1 MGLTMGVFVC
11 ICQSCGLSLGE
22 SEQFIQQLT
31 KKTEELDYG
40 SLGDLNL
47 LDDYV
52 EVDPLPLSHDEYMA
66 IYEEAVE
73 SFGDGIGIDQSK
85 GEPIIYSYD
94 EEYVQQSQESFV
106 EKAADVLEAI
116 EEKLDSPEQN
126 EIISKVAEPHPQDIR
141 RTQESHFTFVENL
154 QHEVTLL
161 EIIFFAGI
169 FIVVGLLT
177 FGLFICCFRLLCV
190 PSQQPTC
197 LEDQQKKV
205 VKLPG
210 IIKSYTKL
218 PVEIRNMK
226 PSNVAYKELYE
237 V

>member
-1 MGLTMGVFVC
+1 MGNCESHRMALSLKFFFLTLSVFVC

-73 SFGDGIGIDQSK
+73 SFGDGVDQSK
-85 GEPIIYSYD
+85 GGPIIYSYD
-94 EEYVQQSQESFV
+94 EEYVQQPQESFV

-116 EEKLDSPEQN
+116 EEKLDSPEQDA
-126 EIISKVAEPHPQDIR
+126 EIISKVAEPH
-141 RTQESHFTFVENL
+141 L
-154 QHEVTLL
+154 
-161 EIIFFAGI
+161 
-169 FIVVGLLT
+169 
-177 FGLFICCFRLLCV
+177 
-190 PSQQPTC
+190 
-197 LEDQQKKV
+197 
-205 VKLPG
+205 
-210 IIKSYTKL
+210 
-218 PVEIRNMK
+218 
-226 PSNVAYKELYE
+226 
-237 V
+237 